1 MYRNVNDDLED
12 VISLDF
18 TVSLPTELK
27 SVCQKQTFTAQ
38 KYLILVVFRALKSL

>member
-27 SVCQKQTFTAQ
+27 TGLPKANIRSTKIPHTC
-38 KYLILVVFRALKSL
+38 L

>member
-1 MYRNVNDDLED
+1 MYRNVNYDLED

-27 SVCQKQTFTAQ
+27 PVCQKQTFIA
-38 KYLILVVFRALKSL
+38 